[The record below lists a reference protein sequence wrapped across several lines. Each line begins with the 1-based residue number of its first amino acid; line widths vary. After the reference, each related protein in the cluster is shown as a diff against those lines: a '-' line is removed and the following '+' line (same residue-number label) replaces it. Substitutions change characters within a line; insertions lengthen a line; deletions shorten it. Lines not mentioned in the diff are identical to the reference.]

1 MKAKG
6 IKRVLTVALATTM
19 VLGTT
24 MTAFAETTPGTS
36 EGAGTY
42 EGGEMQYP
50 TLSVTLPTI
59 PEHTYDYIAD
69 PNGLIAM
76 TDAAHYAD
84 STFTGNTGVFF
95 LTTPKTEEAGSKNA
109 YTNKSAAQTLT
120 NQNAQDIDV
129 TVKLEQKT
137 AGSDSI
143 AYSDAATFE
152 TTDTANKLYLAVTD
166 DAAQDPAVSAL
177 TASSAATLSATVAGK
192 PSNYKPN
199 YDSTNGYG
207 YVLKTKA
214 ENDNN
219 DLTWNSCSFTL
230 TGALNKNADWA
241 SNSFTF
247 PTIKV
252 TWSYAEHQDNAAPSI
267 ATTTYNL
274 VADTAV
280 SINVNL
286 GAGDLAATA
295 VTGLKNGSQ
304 DLPSDAWTYSN
315 GVLTITAAR
324 VNSIV
329 NAGVTRTYTVVFND
343 TAGTTVDIT
352 LNGTGN

>member
-1 MKAKG
+1 MKARG
-6 IKRVLTVALATTM
+6 IKIVLTVALATTM

-36 EGAGTY
+36 EGTGTY

-95 LTTPKTEEAGSKNA
+95 LTTPKTEESGSKNA

-129 TVKLEQKT
+129 TVKVEEKT
-137 AGSDSI
+137 AGSESI
-143 AYSDAATFE
+143 AYSEVGTFE

-166 DAAQDPAVSAL
+166 DAETDPEVSAL
-177 TASSAATLSATVAGK
+177 TASGAATLTATVAGK
-192 PSNYKPN
+192 PANYKPN

-207 YVLKTKA
+207 YVLKNTE
-214 ENDNN
+214 ENGGNA
-219 DLTWNSCSFTL
+219 LTWNSCSFTL

-241 SNSFTF
+241 SDDFDF

-252 TWSYAEHQDNAAPSI
+252 TWSYAEHTDSYLNVSAVSASSNTITVTLPDGVTVSGLDLVK
-267 ATTTYNL
+267 ADGTTFENFTAGYSVTENVYTFESTAL
-274 VADTAV
+274 TNWVGGTITFKYSDGKTNAV
-280 SINVNL
+280 SI
-286 GAGDLAATA
+286 
-295 VTGLKNGSQ
+295 Q
-304 DLPSDAWTYSN
+304 
-315 GVLTITAAR
+315 
-324 VNSIV
+324 
-329 NAGVTRTYTVVFND
+329 
-343 TAGTTVDIT
+343 
-352 LNGTGN
+352 